1 MALKNKLIDNIIAP
15 VASSHSAT
23 TIRGIVK
30 KSNEKNNTCTVVYTN
45 VDGVKVVQEN
55 IPVKL
60 NNVSFIDWFPKEKEV
75 VNVSVK
81 KGEIYVIG
89 PDYQNSYASMRSSM
103 QLSQDIYSDNSSYF
117 IGGYIY

>member
-23 TIRGIVK
+23 FIRAIVN
-30 KSNEKNNTCTVVYTN
+30 STNEKKNTCTVTYTN
-45 VDGVKVVQEN
+45 PDGVTVKQKDV
-55 IPVKL
+55 PVKL
-60 NNVSFIDWFPKEKEV
+60 TNVSFIDWFPKEKEV

-81 KGEIYVIG
+81 KGEIYITG
-89 PDYQNSYASMRSSM
+89 PDYQKSYESMRSSI

>member
-23 TIRGIVK
+23 FIRATVN
-30 KSNEKNNTCTVVYTN
+30 STNEKKNTCTVTYIN
-45 VDGVKVVQEN
+45 SEGVKVKQKDV
-55 IPVKL
+55 PVKL
-60 NNVSFIDWFPKEKEV
+60 TNVSFIDWFPKEKEM

-81 KGEIYVIG
+81 KGEIYITG
-89 PDYQNSYASMRSSM
+89 PDYQKSYDSMRSSM